1 MQQLRTVPRMTDRSD
16 GMRRP
21 SRAPLPARSR
31 KRWITGLS
39 LAALWALL
47 MLAVGSVVAGTL
59 LLVLLAVFTGVV
71 LLSLRMLGVTREHP
85 WVQQLATRPWRDG
98 RDVLQLGLRHLTE
111 VFIVSPTGSLLAPNV
126 VELRMNPGDFASLTD
141 LMDTDLINASA
152 ADAYLAAITARE
164 ARLASAGA
172 VEVRVNADPAVPAG
186 RYQFRQGRLG
196 GASLAPGYS
205 QPPASYAAP
214 AAIDPGHQP
223 AYAGYAGPPPPGYA
237 GPPAMSPVPPVPSP
251 AVPGASGYATPPAYP
266 LPAPVLAAPVLAG
279 PAGTG
284 PAGAGQ
290 PEEAYPWAHDGFT
303 AQEPAAALTAPAPEA
318 RTVSAPTALLRLV
331 TGGSAAETRVSGA
344 RAGRGV
350 AAELRLPDDPT
361 VSRIHA
367 TFTFNEG
374 QWWITGTGLNG
385 LVLNCKPLQGDHPV
399 RDGDVIKWG
408 TRPDSLTS
416 RVETR

>member
-1 MQQLRTVPRMTDRSD
+1 MTDRSD

-39 LAALWALL
+39 LAALWLLL
-47 MLAVGSVVAGTL
+47 MWAVGSVTAGTL
-59 LLVLLAVFTGVV
+59 LLVLLAVCVGVV
-71 LLSLRMLGVTREHP
+71 LLSLRMLGVTRQHP

-126 VELRMNPGDFASLTD
+126 VELRMSPGDYASLTD

-152 ADAYLAAITARE
+152 LDAYLAAITARD
-164 ARLASAGA
+164 ARLASAGP
-172 VEVRVNADPAVPAG
+172 VEVRVNEDPAVPAG
-186 RYQFRQGRLG
+186 RYQFRQGRLAG
-196 GASLAPGYS
+196 SSLAPGYS
-205 QPPASYAAP
+205 QPPGGYAP
-214 AAIDPGHQP
+214 AAIDPGFPQP

-237 GPPAMSPVPPVPSP
+237 GPPAMSPLPPVPSP
-251 AVPGASGYATPPAYP
+251 AVPAASGYAAEHPAYP
-266 LPAPVLAAPVLAG
+266 LPAPVFAG
-279 PAGTG
+279 PAGREVR
-284 PAGAGQ
+284 PAAAFG
-290 PEEAYPWAHDGFT
+290 WAHDGST
-303 AQEPAAALTAPAPEA
+303 EEEAAATAGTAPVPEELRTLAAPA
-318 RTVSAPTALLRLV
+318 IVLRLV
-331 TGGSAAETRVSGA
+331 TGDSVTETRVSGA
-344 RAGRGV
+344 RAGRGL

-367 TFTFNEG
+367 TFFYNEG
-374 QWWITGTGLNG
+374 QWWITPTGLNG
-385 LVLNCKPLQGDHPV
+385 LVLNDKRLQDDQAV
-399 RDGDVIKWG
+399 RDGDVIRWG

>member
-1 MQQLRTVPRMTDRSD
+1 MQRLRMVPRMTDRSD

-31 KRWITGLS
+31 KRWIIGLS

-47 MLAVGSVVAGTL
+47 MLAVGSVLGGTL
-59 LLVLLAVFTGVV
+59 LLVLIAVFAGVL
-71 LLSLRMLGVTREHP
+71 LLSLRLLGVTREHP

-164 ARLASAGA
+164 ARLASAGP
-172 VEVRVNADPAVPAG
+172 VEVRVNADQAVPVG

-196 GASLAPGYS
+196 GTSLAPGYS

-214 AAIDPGHQP
+214 AAIDPGYHQP

-237 GPPAMSPVPPVPSP
+237 GPPAMSPGPPVPSP
-251 AVPGASGYATPPAYP
+251 AVPAASGYATPPAYP
-266 LPAPVLAAPVLAG
+266 LPAPVFAG
-279 PAGTG
+279 PAG
-284 PAGAGQ
+284 ADQ
-290 PEEAYPWAHDGFT
+290 PGEAYPWAHDGFT
-303 AQEPAAALTAPAPEA
+303 EQEPAAALTAPAPEA

-331 TGGSAAETRVSGA
+331 TGGSATETRVSGA

-367 TFTFNEG
+367 TFTLNEG
-374 QWWITGTGLNG
+374 QWWIIGTGLNG
-385 LVLNCKPLQGDHPV
+385 LMLNGKPLQGDHAV